1 MFFFYSQLNL
11 SDSYL
16 GVIIAHA
23 ALATPFVIITVN
35 VALSE
40 FHYSLVRASMCLGDK
55 SVYTYSKLLFP

>member
-23 ALATPFVIITVN
+23 ALETPFVIITVN
-35 VALSE
+35 AALSG
-40 FHYSLVRASMCLGDK
+40 FDYSLVRASMGLGAK
-55 SVYTYSKLLFP
+55 PVYTFSKLLFP